1 MLKFVLKMHFR
12 PSLIVQEQKV
22 VVSNTKRNDSV
33 LNYQANTQ
41 LLDVYN
47 KVDAPSPQD
56 KDADVKAEIN
66 LSLQQQLKEQQRRRS
81 TGSHMTRDMYAQPQR
96 KVLPEKIN
104 ESTEFRS
111 TSFNVE
117 SYKQTAD
124 NYAQMTE
131 TFRNDTFDLENYAKV
146 DQRTKSPVLK
156 FSSSKKGYTNDTYD
170 DVESARAKPS
180 SDMMYL

>member
-1 MLKFVLKMHFR
+1 MHFR

-22 VVSNTKRNDSV
+22 VVSNTPRNDSV
-33 LNYQANTQ
+33 LNYHDNTQ

-47 KVDAPSPQD
+47 KVGTPSHQN
-56 KDADVKAEIN
+56 KDPDVKAEIN
-66 LSLQQQLKEQQRRRS
+66 LTLQQQLREQQRRRS
-81 TGSHMTRDMYAQPQR
+81 TGSHLTSDKYAQPQ
-96 KVLPEKIN
+96 KKSLPEKIE

-111 TSFNVE
+111 TSVE

-131 TFRNDTFDLENYAKV
+131 TFKNDHIDLDNYAKV
-146 DQRTKSPVLK
+146 DQRTKAPVLNL
-156 FSSSKKGYTNDTYD
+156 STSKKGYTNDTYD